1 MYSDNLDFSPEGLQA
16 QIGVLEE
23 VLSVIKNLKN
33 DFVAYTEFNLHSHW
47 ISSGSSRARSKLR
60 DFIYTDIDGFI
71 QYLTNRIEDLRSVH
85 SNLLKIDEA

>member
-23 VLSVIKNLKN
+23 VLSVIKKLEN
-33 DFVAYTEFNLHSHW
+33 DFVAYNESNLKPYW
-47 ISSGSSRARSKLR
+47 TTAGSIIAQSKLEG
-60 DFIYTDIDGFI
+60 FIHTDIDGFI
-71 QYLTNRIEDLRSVH
+71 QYLTNRIEDLRSAH